1 MRVLVYISL
10 FIPCL
15 VVSQNS
21 SFTASSNKNIYSVGE
36 PIPLF
41 LNLEIP
47 SDQRIDSVYFQLSG
61 KSDSLGN
68 NWELWNTSEIT
79 KTTTLTDENE
89 YVTNYSQEL
98 VIANFDTGKFEFPPC
113 LAFLDSTTLFSN
125 AIPFTIQL
133 VETEENKIKNIKP
146 IFDVNIS
153 FFEYF
158 IYYLKKFG
166 WWIVLC
172 VALVIA
178 TYYVIKKW
186 KRKSEEIDTV
196 PQIPIEV
203 KLLERLNSL
212 KTKKLWENG
221 HFKAYYSEI
230 SEVIWSFVAY
240 RYQIP
245 TFEKTSNEI
254 LESLKW
260 VSIDNTYL
268 KELSTF
274 FTLSD
279 GVKFAKINP
288 LEKDNIHAIEMAIKF
303 IENERLDIKE
313 IEKVSDE

>member
-1 MRVLVYISL
+1 MRILVYISL
-10 FIPCL
+10 FIPYV

-21 SFTASSNKNIYSVGE
+21 SFTASSEKNVYSVGE

-41 LNLEIP
+41 LNLEVP

-61 KSDSLGN
+61 NSDSLGN
-68 NWELWNTSEIT
+68 NWELWNTSNIT
-79 KTTTLTDENE
+79 KTTSLTDEND

-113 LAFLDSTTLFSN
+113 LAFLDSTTLYSN

-133 VETEENKIKNIKP
+133 VQTEENKIKNIKP
-146 IFDVNIS
+146 IFEVNIS

-158 IYYLKKFG
+158 LYYLKKFG

-172 VALVIA
+172 IALAIA
-178 TYYVIKKW
+178 TYFLIKKW
-186 KRKSEEIDTV
+186 KSKSEEINME
-196 PQIPIEV
+196 PQIPLEV
-203 KLLERLNSL
+203 QLLERLHSL

-274 FTLSD
+274 FILSD

-313 IEKVSDE
+313 AENEHVE

>member
-1 MRVLVYISL
+1 MRILVYISL
-10 FIPCL
+10 FLPCL
-15 VVSQNS
+15 VVSQSS

-41 LNLEIP
+41 LNLEVP

-61 KSDSLGN
+61 NSDSLGN
-68 NWELWNTSEIT
+68 NWELWNASKIT
-79 KTTTLTDENE
+79 KTTALTDENE

-98 VIANFDTGKFEFPPC
+98 VIANFDTGRFEFPPC
-113 LAFLDSTTLFSN
+113 LAFLDSNTLFSN

-133 VETEENKIKNIKP
+133 VKTEENKIKNIKP
-146 IFDVNIS
+146 IFEVNIS

-158 IYYLKKFG
+158 TYYLKKFG

-172 VALVIA
+172 IALIIA

-186 KRKSEEIDTV
+186 KRKSEEIDTES
-196 PQIPIEV
+196 QIPIEV
-203 KLLERLNSL
+203 KLLERLHSL

>member
-68 NWELWNTSEIT
+68 NWELWNASEIT

-186 KRKSEEIDTV
+186 KRKSEEIDTE

-260 VSIDNTYL
+260 VSIDNSYL

-274 FTLSD
+274 FALSD

>member
-10 FIPCL
+10 LIPCL
-15 VVSQNS
+15 VVSQNP

-166 WWIVLC
+166 WWMVLG

-186 KRKSEEIDTV
+186 KRKSEEIDTE

>member
-172 VALVIA
+172 VVLVIA
-178 TYYVIKKW
+178 TYYVNKKW
-186 KRKSEEIDTV
+186 KRKSEEIDTE

>member
-36 PIPLF
+36 PITLF
-41 LNLEIP
+41 LNLEVP

-68 NWELWNTSEIT
+68 NWELWNTSEII

-133 VETEENKIKNIKP
+133 VETEANKIKNIKP

-158 IYYLKKFG
+158 MYYLKKFG

-178 TYYVIKKW
+178 THYVTKKW
-186 KRKSEEIDTV
+186 NRKSEEIDTE

-274 FTLSD
+274 FALSD

>member
-1 MRVLVYISL
+1 MRILVYISL
-10 FIPCL
+10 FIPYV

-21 SFTASSNKNIYSVGE
+21 SFTAISEKKVYSVGE

-41 LNLEIP
+41 LNLEVP

-61 KSDSLGN
+61 NRDSLGN
-68 NWELWNTSEIT
+68 NWELWNTSNIT
-79 KTTTLTDENE
+79 KTTSLTDEND

-113 LAFLDSTTLFSN
+113 LAFLDSTTLYSN

-133 VETEENKIKNIKP
+133 VQTEENKIKNIKP
-146 IFDVNIS
+146 IFEVNIS

-158 IYYLKKFG
+158 LYYLKKFG

-172 VALVIA
+172 IALVIA
-178 TYYVIKKW
+178 TYFLIKKW
-186 KRKSEEIDTV
+186 KSKSEEINME
-196 PQIPIEV
+196 PQIPLEV
-203 KLLERLNSL
+203 QLLERLHSL

-313 IEKVSDE
+313 AENEHVE

>member
-1 MRVLVYISL
+1 MRILVYISL
-10 FIPCL
+10 FIPCF
-15 VVSQNS
+15 VVSQSS

-41 LNLEIP
+41 LNLEVP
-47 SDQRIDSVYFQLSG
+47 SNQRIDSVYFQLSG

-125 AIPFTIQL
+125 AIPFTIKL

-158 IYYLKKFG
+158 MYYLKKFG

-186 KRKSEEIDTV
+186 KRKSEEIDTE

-313 IEKVSDE
+313 IERVSDE

>member
-1 MRVLVYISL
+1 MKVLVYISL

-21 SFTASSNKNIYSVGE
+21 SFTASSNKNIYTVGE
-36 PIPLF
+36 PILLF
-41 LNLEIP
+41 LNLEVP
-47 SDQRIDSVYFQLSG
+47 SYQRNDSVYFQLSG

-79 KTTTLTDENE
+79 KTTTLTNENE

-158 IYYLKKFG
+158 MYYLKKFG

-186 KRKSEEIDTV
+186 KRKSEEIDTE

>member
-158 IYYLKKFG
+158 MYYLKKFG

-186 KRKSEEIDTV
+186 KRKSEEIDTE
-196 PQIPIEV
+196 PQIPVEV

-313 IEKVSDE
+313 IENVNDE

>member
-36 PIPLF
+36 PITLF
-41 LNLEIP
+41 LNLEVP

-68 NWELWNTSEIT
+68 NWELWNTSEII

-98 VIANFDTGKFEFPPC
+98 VIANFDTGKFEIPPC

-158 IYYLKKFG
+158 MYYLKKFG

-186 KRKSEEIDTV
+186 KSKSEEIDTE

>member
-1 MRVLVYISL
+1 MRILVYISL
-10 FIPCL
+10 FIPYV

-21 SFTASSNKNIYSVGE
+21 SFTASSEKNVYSVGE

-41 LNLEIP
+41 LNLEVP

-61 KSDSLGN
+61 NRDSLGN
-68 NWELWNTSEIT
+68 NWELWNTSNIT
-79 KTTTLTDENE
+79 KTTSLTDEGD

-113 LAFLDSTTLFSN
+113 LAFLDSTTLYSN

-133 VETEENKIKNIKP
+133 VQTEENKIKNIKP
-146 IFDVNIS
+146 IFEVNIS

-158 IYYLKKFG
+158 LYYLKKFG

-172 VALVIA
+172 IALAIA

-186 KRKSEEIDTV
+186 KGKSEEISME
-196 PQIPIEV
+196 PQIPLEV
-203 KLLERLNSL
+203 QLLERLHSL

-221 HFKAYYSEI
+221 HFKAYYSEL

-260 VSIDNTYL
+260 VSINNTYL

-288 LEKDNIHAIEMAIKF
+288 LEKDNIQAIEMAIKF

-313 IEKVSDE
+313 AEKEHVE

>member
-172 VALVIA
+172 VVLVIA

>member
-1 MRVLVYISL
+1 MRILIYISL
-10 FIPCL
+10 FIPYV
-15 VVSQNS
+15 VVSQSS
-21 SFTASSNKNIYSVGE
+21 SFTVSSEKNRYNVGE

-41 LNLEIP
+41 LNLEVP

-61 KSDSLGN
+61 NSDSLGN
-68 NWELWNTSEIT
+68 NWELWNASEIS
-79 KTTTLTDENE
+79 KTTTLTDEND

-98 VIANFDTGKFEFPPC
+98 TIANFDTGKFEFPPC
-113 LAFLDSTTLFSN
+113 LAFLDSTTLYSN
-125 AIPFTIQL
+125 ALPFTIQL
-133 VETEENKIKNIKP
+133 VQTEENKIKNIKP
-146 IFDVNIS
+146 IFEVNIS

-172 VALVIA
+172 AALLIV

-186 KRKSEEIDTV
+186 NVKSDQVDIQ
-196 PQIPIEV
+196 PQIPLEV
-203 KLLERLNSL
+203 KLLERLQSL
-212 KTKKLWENG
+212 KKKKLWENG

-313 IEKVSDE
+313 AENEHVE